1 MTTTNRR
8 AHHFLAYFL
17 SKATWILSLFFVC
30 TAGINTSQAQTS
42 LHIKHTG
49 LSASAPNTLLFDLNK
64 TVKPTSS
71 SSSSLSV
78 TGQPT
83 DSVVIHQL
91 SNGFKIFLVPDR
103 RAPVAVLQLWVNV
116 GSSDE
121 PFGKT
126 GLSHALEHAMFKG
139 TAQHPKGEYDRLVNS
154 FGGQFNAF
162 TTRDFTVYHQ
172 QIPKEFLLPA
182 LALEA
187 DRLMNIQI
195 EPVEFDKEMN
205 VIREERRMRTEDVPA
220 AKFGEQLNA
229 LVYLNHPLRNPVI
242 GWMDDL
248 DALQAT
254 DANQWFKTYYAPNN
268 TVLVIVGDIDTKELL
283 PNIEKVFGTWKRQ
296 IIKRTRILQEEPQLG
311 QRRTQI
317 NLPRAQRQVSIEIKL
332 PPLLDLNASAAND
345 QLAYAADVLSELLT
359 GYEGAR
365 LTRRLVNPPTNQN
378 NQASA
383 PSALAVSSSFDN
395 LFKHRKF
402 ADGTFNISAIPV
414 PSMSDSE
421 LETLIWQEIKRVAD
435 EGVNDQ
441 ELKRI
446 KNQRMASRVFERD
459 SIFYR
464 AYQIGFFATLGL
476 DHNADEIIDQ
486 KLQAVSSQQLQAV
499 ARLLLEPQR
508 QTIGWLYP
516 AETATSA
523 TSVQPT
529 GASSAAAP
537 TPSKP

>member
-1 MTTTNRR
+1 VTPSIKSTEPYPTN
-8 AHHFLAYFL
+8 
-17 SKATWILSLFFVC
+17 TEQ
-30 TAGINTSQAQTS
+30 TAR
-42 LHIKHTG
+42 
-49 LSASAPNTLLFDLNK
+49 
-64 TVKPTSS
+64 SS
-71 SSSSLSV
+71 NI
-78 TGQPT
+78 
-83 DSVVIHQL
+83 VIHQL

-139 TAQHPKGEYDRLVNS
+139 TQQHPKGEYSRLVNS

-195 EPVEFDKEMN
+195 EASEFDKEMN

-283 PNIEKVFGTWKRQ
+283 PNIEKAFSTWKRQ

-317 NLPRAQRQVSIEIKL
+317 SLPRAQRQVSIDIKL
-332 PPLLDLNASAAND
+332 QALMDLNASSESD

-365 LTRRLVNPPTNQN
+365 LTRRLVNPSTD
-378 NQASA
+378 QALA
-383 PSALAVSSSFDN
+383 PSAIAVSSSFDN

-414 PSMSDSE
+414 PGVSDE
-421 LETLIWQEIKRVAD
+421 ALEALIWQEIRRVAD
-435 EGVNDQ
+435 EGVNER
-441 ELKRI
+441 ELQRI
-446 KNQRMASRVFERD
+446 KNQSMASRVFERD

-464 AYQIGFFATLGL
+464 AYKIGFFVTLGL
-476 DHNADEIIDQ
+476 NHNADEIIDQ
-486 KLQAVSSQQLQAV
+486 KLQAVSAEQIQAV
-499 ARLLLEPQR
+499 SRLLLDSKR

-516 AETATSA
+516 AETEAT
-523 TSVQPT
+523 TPT
-529 GASSAAAP
+529 ASISSSA
-537 TPSKP
+537 SKPQ